1 MCAVGA
7 ARAPAFVHT
16 VAVPRPLWDPSEHA
30 DGVGRLLSVAQDQVG
45 PAGEQLLVD
54 LRDKDVDTYEH
65 ALRAAVFTAELVVD
79 LRLTEA
85 EAVLAVRT
93 ALFHDVGKI
102 AIPDEILKH
111 PGKLEPDEWAVMQSH
126 AESGERLLL
135 TLDELAD
142 LAELVGAH
150 HESWDGGGYADG
162 LKGDAIPLAARMVSV
177 ADAVD
182 AMRSARRYRDGNL
195 TASGV
200 ADVLEE
206 RAGIQ
211 WDPDLVPVAVSV
223 LQRNA

>member
-1 MCAVGA
+1 MPTSV
-7 ARAPAFVHT
+7 
-16 VAVPRPLWDPSEHA
+16 WDLSEHA
-30 DGVGRLLSVAQDQVG
+30 ADVGRLLSAAQDQVG

-54 LRDKDVDTYEH
+54 LREKDVQTYDH
-65 ALRAAVFTAELVVD
+65 ALRSAVFIAELVVD

-85 EAVLAVRT
+85 ESVLAVRA

-126 AESGERLLL
+126 AGSGEQLLL
-135 TLDELAD
+135 TYDELAD

-162 LKGDAIPLAARMVSV
+162 LKGDAIPLVARMVSV

-182 AMRSARRYRDGNL
+182 AMLSSRRYRDGNL
-195 TASGV
+195 SAAGV
-200 ADVLEE
+200 AGVLEE
-206 RAGIQ
+206 RAGVQ

-223 LQRNA
+223 LQRTV